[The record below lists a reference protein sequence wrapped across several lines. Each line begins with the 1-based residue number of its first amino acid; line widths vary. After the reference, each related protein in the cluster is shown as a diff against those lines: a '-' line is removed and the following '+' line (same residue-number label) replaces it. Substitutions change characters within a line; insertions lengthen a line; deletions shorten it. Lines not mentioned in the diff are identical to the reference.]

1 MMSSL
6 RTLTAAATAAVLFFS
21 STAAAADS
29 NEEAAAA
36 GGGGGGGEEEAAA
49 AAASSKAPSPAPVSA
64 GANVDIWWV
73 MLSRNHECS
82 SEDIDIGEAETV
94 EECAMRCA
102 VFEGC
107 QYFIFGHG
115 DKKNKC
121 WYEAT
126 SDGCQHDG
134 TLVENDYSL
143 YQIKDADVNHEEFRT
158 LDSEYYFY
166 RMVVTESRSTKPNA
180 SFCVEDI
187 VFYDGNNTPIDTAGS
202 ECTVKE
208 VMDGLSVGKPTRS
221 CCMSTTAIT
230 DHSCVQAFDSSN
242 DQGWFCSNSGAGF
255 IGYQFAEPTCVLR
268 CWPAGVGFAKV
279 FFVCQFATH
288 CITS

>member
-1 MMSSL
+1 MMSSV
-6 RTLTAAATAAVLFFS
+6 RALTAATTAAMWFFS
-21 STAAAADS
+21 SSAGAEDDNGGDAAA
-29 NEEAAAA
+29 
-36 GGGGGGGEEEAAA
+36 AAA
-49 AAASSKAPSPAPVSA
+49 AAASGEAVKAPAPAPVSA
-64 GANVDIWWV
+64 GADVDIWWV

-82 SEDIDIGEAETV
+82 SDDIDIGEAETV

-166 RMVVTESRSTKPNA
+166 RMVVTASRSTEPNA

-187 VFYDGNNTPIDTAGS
+187 VFYDGNNTPIDTAAT
-202 ECTVKE
+202 ECTLKE
-208 VMDGLSVGKPTRS
+208 VMDGLSAGKPARS
-221 CCMSTTAIT
+221 CCMSTPAVT
-230 DHSCVQAFDSSN
+230 DHSCVQAFDASN
-242 DQGWFCSNSGAGF
+242 DQGWFCSSGSAGF
-255 IGYQFAEPTCVLR
+255 IGYQFADPTCVY
-268 CWPAGVGFAKV
+268 
-279 FFVCQFATH
+279 
-288 CITS
+288 